1 MAPEYYTMTDSQRFY
16 YRHKAVG
23 LCVHCGKSPPWRGTT
38 LCGPCLRKHKQSEA
52 RCDPD
57 GERRR
62 ARRRALWHK
71 RREAGLCVE
80 CGKPA
85 IRGQARCEY
94 HQMIRRE
101 KAHVKLVRERI
112 GGKNNGTPNRC

>member
-16 YRHKAVG
+16 YRHKAAG
-23 LCVHCGKSPPWRGTT
+23 LCAHCGKSPPWHGTT
-38 LCGPCLRKHKQSEA
+38 MCGPCLRKKAESQT
-52 RCDPD
+52 RTDPD
-57 GERRR
+57 GKKRR
-62 ARRRALWHK
+62 ARRRALWNK

-80 CGKPA
+80 CGEPA

-101 KAHVKLVRERI
+101 KAHVKLVRERM
-112 GGKNNGTPNRC
+112 GRM